1 MMRIVWKDSASVKT
15 PIKYRGFDVEG
26 YRGGWI
32 ISVPGDN
39 NIYKSNKSAR
49 NAVDKHLGLY
59 NINNEEPVRHK
70 LGIQIIG
77 TKNERKSG

>member
-1 MMRIVWKDSASVKT
+1 MMRIVWKDTASVKT
-15 PIKYRGFDVEG
+15 AVKYRGFDLEG
-26 YRGGWI
+26 YGGGWV
-32 ISVPGDN
+32 ISVPGDE

-59 NINNEEPVRHK
+59 DINNEEPVRHK

-77 TKNERKSG
+77 KKNEQKLG

>member
-1 MMRIVWKDSASVKT
+1 MRIVWKDSASVKT
-15 PIKYRGFDVEG
+15 PVNCRGFNITG

-32 ISVPGDN
+32 TDIPGDD

-49 NAVDKHLGLY
+49 NAVDKYLGLY
-59 NINNEEPVRHK
+59 DENNETPVRHK

-77 TKNERKSG
+77 KKDEQKLG

>member
-1 MMRIVWKDSASVKT
+1 MRIVWKDSASVKT
-15 PIKYRGFDVEG
+15 PVKCRGFNITG

-32 ISVPGDN
+32 TDIPGDD

-59 NINNEEPVRHK
+59 DINNTEPVRHK
-70 LGIQIIG
+70 LGIQVIG
-77 TKNERKSG
+77 KISERKSG

>member
-1 MMRIVWKDSASVKT
+1 MMRIVWKDSASIKT
-15 PIKYRGFDVEG
+15 AVKYRGFDVEG
-26 YRGGWI
+26 YGGGWI

-59 NINNEEPVRHK
+59 DINNKEPIRHK
-70 LGIQIIG
+70 LGIHIIG
-77 TKNERKSG
+77 EIDEKKMG

>member
-1 MMRIVWKDSASVKT
+1 MRIVWKDSASVKT
-15 PIKYRGFDVEG
+15 AVKYRGFDVEG
-26 YRGGWI
+26 YGGGWI

-49 NAVDKHLGLY
+49 NAVDKYLGIY
-59 NINNEEPVRHK
+59 DENNETPVRHK

-77 TKNERKSG
+77 EKNEKKLG

>member
-1 MMRIVWKDSASVKT
+1 MRIVWKDSASVKT
-15 PIKYRGFDVEG
+15 PVKYRGFDVEG
-26 YRGGWI
+26 YGGGWI
-32 ISVPGDN
+32 ISVPGDD

-59 NINNEEPVRHK
+59 DINNEQPKRHR

-77 TKNERKSG
+77 DKNEKKLG